1 MALDNRT
8 IGEIETLINDQIAA
22 QFNSVIPI
30 LPKAFTRWLSKVLAG
45 VFIILYKLAGWIFL
59 QIFVATASFKEV
71 TIFGRKLTPLIE
83 WGRLLGIGDP
93 TAPVPA
99 EYDLD
104 ISVNDLSSILP
115 AGTQYSSTLNNVIYI
130 TQTSFLLSNP
140 TETIQVIA
148 TTGGTVGNLEIGATL
163 STITNLGIID
173 QDGTI
178 SDILTTGIDAES
190 ESSYRQKAVEAFQ
203 LQPQGG
209 ALADYRLQAKQVPG
223 VVQTYIYTGDTTAN
237 VLIYVEAD
245 PDIYPDRI
253 PDSALLIA
261 VGTEYDRLKD
271 NKTEFTRPITAI
283 IDPAGDLSYGNILP
297 VIIQPFDVEVTDLV
311 ADDLADVKTQIKDA
325 LDIYFLGREPFI
337 QGLSVPPALNVV
349 SQANVIGIVNDIVV
363 AANGSFTTA
372 ILQLDAVTIQTYI
385 LQEGELSKLDVLII
399 NGVPV

>member
-8 IGEIETLINDQIAA
+8 ISEIETLINDQIAA

-93 TAPVPA
+93 TAPTPA

-104 ISVNDLSSILP
+104 ISVNDLSSTLQ
-115 AGTQYSSTLNNVIYI
+115 AGTQFSSTLNNVIYI

-140 TETIQVIA
+140 TETIQLIA
-148 TTGGTVGNLEIGATL
+148 TTGGTVGNLEIDDTL

-173 QDGTI
+173 IDGTI
-178 SDILTTGIDAES
+178 SDILTPGIDAES

-209 ALADYRLQAKQVPG
+209 ALADYRLQAKKVPG

-311 ADDLADVKTQIKDA
+311 ADDLADVKTQIEDA

-372 ILQLDAVTIQTYI
+372 ILQLDSVTIQTYI